1 MKSFFV
7 VLFVVI
13 CGSVLLYADLSISP
27 AVINVVATDAA
38 VAESTYKVFNTSDTS
53 AIVKVSVENWKN
65 YSQNSSDVTVEKWLK
80 LLKSEIEIAPKTTV
94 EVPFRIET
102 FKGMQGSVSAMVV
115 FSSNKNS
122 MINMTMKVPIYL
134 IIEGTEIVDFKIDS
148 LIINKGQNGE
158 IFASLTIKNDGNV
171 HIRHTGSVRVYDTET
186 GKIVKEIEIE
196 ESFPTY
202 CETSRDFTVNI
213 AAKDELKQG
222 SYLAK
227 VEVKALGRFV
237 DKSVRLKILK
247 DGKIEIKK

>member
-13 CGSVLLYADLSISP
+13 CSSVLLYADLSISP
-27 AVINVVATDAA
+27 AVINVVATDSA
-38 VAESTYKVFNTSDTS
+38 VAESTYKVFNTADTS

-65 YSQNSSDVTVEKWLK
+65 YSQNSSDVTAEKWLK
-80 LLKSEIEIAPKTTV
+80 LLKSEIEIAPKATV

-148 LIINKGQNGE
+148 LIINKGQNDE
-158 IFASLTIKNDGNV
+158 VFASLTIKNDGNV
-171 HIRHTGSVRVYDTET
+171 HIRHIGSVKVYDTET

-237 DKSVRLKILK
+237 DKSVRFKILK